1 MCWQCDRNRRA
12 RKSDGVV
19 RFPISEEGLAWLA
32 GQELYRRTEEGAE
45 FTAYDVTLALREAN
59 PLVDIRH
66 DRVREFVHEYMGAL
80 LVQGDYEATMRRF
93 DNDFAV
99 MYRPAPVPAWPAGQL
114 TIKLLPLN

>member
-1 MCWQCDRNRRA
+1 MCWQCDSNRRA

-32 GQELYRRTEEGAE
+32 GQELYKRTEQGAA

-80 LVQGDYEATMRRF
+80 LTQGDYEAAMRRF

-99 MYRPAPVPAWPAGQL
+99 LYRPAPVTIWPAGQL

>member
-1 MCWQCDRNRRA
+1 MCWQCDRANRS
-12 RKSDGVV
+12 RKSDGVA

-32 GQELYRRTEEGAE
+32 GQELYRRTEQCAE

-80 LVQGDYEATMRRF
+80 LAQGDYEATMRRF
-93 DNDFAV
+93 DSDFAV
-99 MYRPAPVPAWPAGQL
+99 LYRPAPVHVWPAGQL